1 MKSRTRSIRPF
12 VTELLGADE
21 AARRLGVT
29 KATLY
34 AYVSRNLLSALADP
48 ADPRASRYSSF
59 EVDQLAQ
66 RRGQGRRGEQQI
78 NATLTQGL
86 PVLDSAL
93 SGIVEGQTIY
103 RGRPSTEMA
112 REGASLEDVAR
123 WLWQFE
129 PHDPFGDAA
138 PVLGDAWA
146 ASVQAT
152 ADWSLAERTVA
163 RWAMAQGNLHGP
175 AWLPDGE
182 ALAHACGQH
191 LRAALACFLGQA
203 PSARPA
209 HDLLTVHWGLPDGAA
224 DLVRQALVLSAEHE
238 LNLIALTARQLSSVG
253 ASLGA
258 ALTGA
263 LSYLGA
269 AFNGGDSTRVEALW
283 DEVMAQPDQEAA
295 VCARLD
301 RGETLPGFDHLYY
314 PAGDPRAVALLAL
327 VEQWGAP
334 VPMVAAVER
343 MTGWKPSIDFGL
355 VALRRALGAPR
366 EASTL
371 LLMAPRCVGFIAHA
385 LEQRRSGERM
395 WVRSRYIG
403 P

>member
-1 MKSRTRSIRPF
+1 MKHRTGLTPYS
-12 VTELLGADE
+12 TELLSADD
-21 AARRLGVT
+21 AARRLGVS

-34 AYVSRNLLSALADP
+34 AYVSRNQLSALADP

-59 EVDQLAQ
+59 EIDQLAQ

-78 NATLTQGL
+78 KGALTQGL
-86 PVLDSAL
+86 PVLDSAV
-93 SGIVEGQTIY
+93 SGIVDGQLVY
-103 RGRPSTEMA
+103 RGRPAAEMA
-112 REGASLEDVAR
+112 RDGASLEDVAR
-123 WLWQFE
+123 WLWQFDT
-129 PHDPFGDAA
+129 HDPFAGAVPA
-138 PVLGDAWA
+138 LGDDWV

-152 ADWSLAERTVA
+152 AGWPLAERTLA
-163 RWAMAQGNLHGP
+163 RWAMAQSALHGP

-182 ALAHACGQH
+182 ALARACGQH
-191 LRAALACFLGQA
+191 LRVALACFLGEA

-209 HDLLTVHWGLPDGAA
+209 HDLLAAHWGLPDGGAE
-224 DLVRQALVLSAEHE
+224 LVRQALVLSAEHE
-238 LNLIALTARQLSSVG
+238 MNLIALTARQLSSVG

-258 ALTGA
+258 SVMGA
-263 LSYLGA
+263 LCYLGA
-269 AFNGGDSTRVEALW
+269 AFNGGDSARVEALW
-283 DEVMAQPDQEAA
+283 DEVMAQPDEAA
-295 VCARLD
+295 ALGARLD

-334 VPMVAAVER
+334 VPMAAAVER
-343 MTGWKPSIDFGL
+343 LTGWKPSLDFGL

-366 EASTL
+366 EASTVM
-371 LLMAPRCVGFIAHA
+371 LMAPRCVGFIAHA
-385 LEQRRSGERM
+385 LEQRLSGERM